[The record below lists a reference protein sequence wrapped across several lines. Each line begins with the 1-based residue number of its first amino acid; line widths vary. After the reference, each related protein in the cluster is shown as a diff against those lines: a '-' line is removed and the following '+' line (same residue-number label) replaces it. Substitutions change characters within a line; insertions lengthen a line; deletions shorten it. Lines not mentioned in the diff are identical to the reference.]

1 MLYLLVLYLYF
12 TRLARLP
19 ALPYSSPT
27 PALKE
32 KEATANV
39 AWASVIGTLGFIGM
53 SYTIYL
59 KKKQDYIWGLQK
71 AHIKNRRDFVLAKDT
86 DEASLKD
93 PDEASLKD
101 PVGGGSTE
109 GLGLGWAR

>member
-1 MLYLLVLYLYF
+1 M
-12 TRLARLP
+12 
-19 ALPYSSPT
+19 
-27 PALKE
+27 
-32 KEATANV
+32 

-71 AHIKNRRDFVLAKDT
+71 EHIKNRRDFVLANDT
-86 DEASLKD
+86 
-93 PDEASLKD
+93 DEASLKD
-101 PVGGGSTE
+101 PVGGGSSE